1 MSAKET
7 TNPIRNISDTALWVA
22 VYRAMESERPDA
34 LFHDPYARRLAGERG
49 EAIVNTMPLG
59 KQMSWAMVIRTA
71 VMDEMIMRCIE
82 QGAKTVLNLAAGLDT
97 RAYRL
102 DLPAD
107 LRWYHVD
114 FQPIV
119 DFMQD
124 RLSDE
129 KARCKLE
136 YVAADLREEEQRDAL
151 FKKASDHGPV
161 LVITEG
167 LLIYLLPE
175 QVASLAKSLR
185 RTALAKWWITD
196 LASPLL
202 LKRLAKSWSKKL
214 EQGNAPFQFA
224 PKEGTAFF
232 KPFGW
237 NEAEYR
243 SNWDESMR
251 LKRPMRFAWFWNLV
265 MKLQTKA
272 QQEAGRRMSGI
283 VLFESN

>member
-1 MSAKET
+1 MNAET
-7 TNPIRNISDTALWVA
+7 TNPIRNVSDTALWVA
-22 VYRAMESERPDA
+22 VYRAMETERPDA

-71 VMDEMIMRCIE
+71 VMDEMIVRCIQ
-82 QGAKTVLNLAAGLDT
+82 QGARTVLNLAAGLDT

-107 LRWYHVD
+107 LHWIHVD
-114 FQPIV
+114 FQPMI
-119 DFMQD
+119 DYMQEH
-124 RLSDE
+124 LSGE
-129 KARCKLE
+129 TPRCHLE
-136 YVAADLREEEQRDAL
+136 YVAADLRETEQRDVL
-151 FKKASDHGPV
+151 FRKASKHGPV

-167 LLIYLLPE
+167 LLVYLLPE
-175 QVASLAKSLR
+175 QVASLAKSLQG
-185 RTALAKWWITD
+185 TAKATWWVTD

-214 EQGNAPFQFA
+214 AQGNSPFQFA
-224 PKEGTAFF
+224 PEQGTAFF

-237 NEAEYR
+237 YEAEYR
-243 SNWDESMR
+243 SNWDESIR
-251 LKRPMRFAWFWNLV
+251 LNRPMRFAWFWKLII
-265 MKLQTKA
+265 KLQSKT

-283 VLFESN
+283 VLLKSE

>member
-1 MSAKET
+1 MGTET
-7 TNPIRNISDTALWVA
+7 DNPIRHVSDTALWVA
-22 VYRAMESERPDA
+22 MYRAMESERPDA

-59 KQMSWAMVIRTA
+59 KQMSWAMIIRTA
-71 VMDEMIMRCIE
+71 VMDEMILRCIQ

-107 LRWYHVD
+107 LRWIHVD
-114 FQPIV
+114 FQPMI
-119 DFMQD
+119 DYMQTH
-124 RLSDE
+124 LSGE
-129 KARCKLE
+129 TARCHLE
-136 YVAADLREEEQRDAL
+136 YVAADLREAEQRDAL
-151 FKKASDHGPV
+151 FTKAAEHGPV

-167 LLIYLLPE
+167 LLVYLLPE
-175 QVASLAKSLR
+175 QVASLAKSLHD
-185 RTALAKWWITD
+185 TARATWWISD

-214 EQGNAPFQFA
+214 TQGNAPFQFA
-224 PKEGTAFF
+224 PVQGTAFF

-243 SNWDESMR
+243 SNWDESIR
-251 LKRPMRFAWFWNLV
+251 LNRTMRFVWFWKI
-265 MKLQTKA
+265 MIKLQPKA

-283 VLFESN
+283 VLLKSE